1 MKNRVLL
8 ILLLSFAVSLAAS
21 AQKITM
27 NLQQVKLEKVFS
39 LITKQTGLTVAYSR
53 TIVNPERIVSVQ
65 AKDKDLSKVLDDLFA
80 GTNVAYEIGEKK
92 IYLKAKEAPAA
103 SQGSQ
108 KTKKITGTVTD
119 IKGEPIIGASV
130 LVKGAGTGTVT
141 DVDGNFTLDA
151 PADALLA
158 ISYIGYKTQEVK
170 VWILFVG
177 KWDIKRKV
185 LPDFIFRRTYN
196 NRFMFLAIR

>member
-1 MKNRVLL
+1 MKNKVLL
-8 ILLLSFAVSLAAS
+8 VLLLSFAVSLAAS

-92 IYLKAKEAPAA
+92 IYLKAKEAPVT
-103 SQGSQ
+103 SQG
-108 KTKKITGTVTD
+108 KPKNKENNRGTVTD
-119 IKGEPIIGASV
+119 TKGRTSNWCQCIGERS
-130 LVKGAGTGTVT
+130 G
-141 DVDGNFTLDA
+141 DGYCD
-151 PADALLA
+151 
-158 ISYIGYKTQEVK
+158 
-170 VWILFVG
+170 
-177 KWDIKRKV
+177 
-185 LPDFIFRRTYN
+185 RR
-196 NRFMFLAIR
+196 

>member
-1 MKNRVLL
+1 MKNKVLL
-8 ILLLSFAVSLAAS
+8 VLLLSFAVSLAAS

-39 LITKQTGLTVAYSR
+39 LITKQTGVTVAYIR

-92 IYLKAKEAPAA
+92 IYLKAKEAPVT

-108 KTKKITGTVTD
+108 KTKKITGR
-119 IKGEPIIGASV
+119 KR
-130 LVKGAGTGTVT
+130 GTC
-141 DVDGNFTLDA
+141 
-151 PADALLA
+151 
-158 ISYIGYKTQEVK
+158 TQ
-170 VWILFVG
+170 
-177 KWDIKRKV
+177 
-185 LPDFIFRRTYN
+185 
-196 NRFMFLAIR
+196 